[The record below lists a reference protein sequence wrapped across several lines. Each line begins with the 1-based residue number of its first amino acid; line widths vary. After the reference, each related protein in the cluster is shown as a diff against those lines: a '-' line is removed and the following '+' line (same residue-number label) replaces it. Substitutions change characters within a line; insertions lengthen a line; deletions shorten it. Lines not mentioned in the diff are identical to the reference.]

1 MDNEIGQDLLDD
13 IQAAAQD
20 VQQQIKAEI
29 RRNYI
34 LRIAGPLLV
43 LAFLYM
49 NRKGR

>member
-1 MDNEIGQDLLDD
+1 MDNELGQDLMRD
-13 IQAAAQD
+13 IQEAAQD
-20 VQQQIKAEI
+20 VQSQITTEI
-29 RRNYI
+29 KRNYF